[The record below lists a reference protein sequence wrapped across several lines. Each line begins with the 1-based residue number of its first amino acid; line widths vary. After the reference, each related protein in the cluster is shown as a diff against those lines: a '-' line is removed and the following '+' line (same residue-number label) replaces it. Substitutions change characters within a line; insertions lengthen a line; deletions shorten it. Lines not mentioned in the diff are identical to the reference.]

1 MTIGHFLYY
10 VLSHKMTVGQYSNLT
25 FYFFFRIWYDDRMGK
40 ADLNKQKKRE
50 SLLDTAFELFTTK
63 GIPKT
68 SIADIV
74 ERAGVAKG
82 TFYLYF
88 KDKYDIK
95 DRLIVHKTGQL
106 FVNAYAEL
114 KNSPEITDLSERII
128 FICDHVL
135 DALSSNKP
143 LVSLISKDLSW
154 GVFKRVLT
162 TSDDGVDF
170 KEIYDSMIK
179 ESGRGIRSP
188 EMMLFLI
195 VELVGATGYSA
206 IMYNSPVTLDE
217 LKPDLYRSIR
227 SIIDQFTE

>member
-1 MTIGHFLYY
+1 
-10 VLSHKMTVGQYSNLT
+10 
-25 FYFFFRIWYDDRMGK
+25 MGK

-162 TSDDGVDF
+162 TSDDGADF

>member
-1 MTIGHFLYY
+1 
-10 VLSHKMTVGQYSNLT
+10 
-25 FYFFFRIWYDDRMGK
+25 MGK

-63 GIPKT
+63 GLPQT

-106 FVNAYAEL
+106 FVNAYDEL
-114 KNSPEITDLSERII
+114 KKRPDITDLSDRII

-135 DALSSNKP
+135 DALSANKA

-170 KEIYDSMIK
+170 RDIYDNMIK

-206 IMYNSPVTLDE
+206 IMYSSPVTLDE
-217 LKPDLYRSIR
+217 LKPDLFRSIR
-227 SIIDQFTE
+227 SIIDQFTQ

>member
-1 MTIGHFLYY
+1 
-10 VLSHKMTVGQYSNLT
+10 
-25 FYFFFRIWYDDRMGK
+25 MGK

>member
-1 MTIGHFLYY
+1 
-10 VLSHKMTVGQYSNLT
+10 
-25 FYFFFRIWYDDRMGK
+25 MGK

-162 TSDDGVDF
+162 TSDDGADF
-170 KEIYDSMIK
+170 KEIFDSMIK

>member
-1 MTIGHFLYY
+1 
-10 VLSHKMTVGQYSNLT
+10 
-25 FYFFFRIWYDDRMGK
+25 MGK

-63 GIPKT
+63 GLPKT

-162 TSDDGVDF
+162 TSDDGADF

>member
-1 MTIGHFLYY
+1 
-10 VLSHKMTVGQYSNLT
+10 
-25 FYFFFRIWYDDRMGK
+25 MGK

-135 DALSSNKP
+135 DALSSNRP

-162 TSDDGVDF
+162 TSDDGADF
-170 KEIYDSMIK
+170 KEIFDSMIK

>member
-1 MTIGHFLYY
+1 
-10 VLSHKMTVGQYSNLT
+10 
-25 FYFFFRIWYDDRMGK
+25 MGK
-40 ADLNKQKKRE
+40 VDLNKQKKRD

-63 GIPKT
+63 GLPQT

-106 FVNAYAEL
+106 FENAYDEL
-114 KNSPEITDLSERII
+114 RLRPEITALDDRII
-128 FICDHVL
+128 FICDHML
-135 DALSSNKP
+135 DALSSNRP
-143 LVSLISKDLSW
+143 LLTLISKDLSW

-162 TSDDGVDF
+162 TSDDVTDF
-170 KEIYDSMIK
+170 KKKYDSMIK
-179 ESGRGIRSP
+179 ESGHEIREP
-188 EMMLFLI
+188 EVMLFMI

-206 IMYNSPVTLDE
+206 IMYSYPVTLEE
-217 LKPDLYRSIR
+217 LKPELHRSIR
-227 SIIDQFTE
+227 SMIDQFTE

>member
-1 MTIGHFLYY
+1 
-10 VLSHKMTVGQYSNLT
+10 
-25 FYFFFRIWYDDRMGK
+25 MGK

-50 SLLDTAFELFTTK
+50 SLLDTAFELFTTQ

-106 FVNAYAEL
+106 FVNAYEQL
-114 KNSPEITDLSERII
+114 KLRPEITDLSERII

-170 KEIYDSMIK
+170 KEICDSMIK
-179 ESGRGIRSP
+179 ESGRVIRSP